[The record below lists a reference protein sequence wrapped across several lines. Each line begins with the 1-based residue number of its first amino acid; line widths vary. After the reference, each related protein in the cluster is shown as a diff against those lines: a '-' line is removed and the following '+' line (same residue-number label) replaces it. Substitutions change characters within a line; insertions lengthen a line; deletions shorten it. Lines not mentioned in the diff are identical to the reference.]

1 MSECVLLP
9 IKLKIPLSV
18 NHARRAGSVNN
29 FGTSRENREMGQDL
43 EWDNGDEAT
52 TTSAKVHNVTATVQK
67 YTMYCSKATV
77 QQCKM

>member
-52 TTSAKVHNVTATVQK
+52 TTSATVQK